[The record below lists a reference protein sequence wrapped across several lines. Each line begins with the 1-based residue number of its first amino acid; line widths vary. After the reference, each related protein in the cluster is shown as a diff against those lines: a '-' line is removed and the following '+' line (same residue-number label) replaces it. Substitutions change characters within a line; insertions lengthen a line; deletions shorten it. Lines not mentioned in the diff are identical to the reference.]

1 MPELIVSKNDKVFF
15 RVPLLAQRFT
25 VGRSSKNDLTLP
37 DEEISRQHFAI
48 TSEGGIFSLTDLDSS
63 VGTKLNSQIIKNS
76 PLADGNE
83 IGVADWKIVFKKFT
97 EEDAAH
103 DDEIK
108 TCITRIESDS
118 VTKVL
123 QLDPIRETIKR
134 SVVDLAILEEGQP
147 SRKFRIKHL
156 PLVIGGQAECDL
168 VLKDEYIS
176 SRHCRL
182 EKRGENYTLVD
193 LDSTNGTF
201 INGSRIC
208 ESVLTEKMEV
218 KLGKSSLKLI
228 VEEKEEKILPLET
241 TNFCGLV
248 GKSDAMRRLFS
259 KIQLTAPHESTVLI
273 HGETGSGKE
282 LVARALHELSARKS
296 GPYVILNCG
305 AISPNLIESELFG
318 HEKGSFTG
326 AVNRRLGAFEQAQGG
341 TLFLDEVGE
350 LPLELQPK
358 LLRVLENQTLRRVGG
373 DADIPVNVR
382 VLAATHRLLAEE
394 VKAGRFREDLF
405 FRLYVIPLNLPPLRE
420 RRDDIP
426 LLVAHFL
433 RLSKVNPPKI
443 ISTAAMQ
450 KLKNHSWPGNIR
462 ELKNVLLRSLI
473 FCEGNEIL
481 PEHLQMMEENI
492 SSSSS
497 LNLEENEKQK
507 IVEAL
512 KTTQGNRAQAADML
526 GIAKSTLFKKIKD
539 YGLEL
544 E

>member
-1 MPELIVSKNDKVFF
+1 MPELIVSKNDKVLF

-48 TSEGGIFSLTDLDSS
+48 TSEGGIFYLTDLNSS
-63 VGTKLNSQIIKNS
+63 VGTKLNSQIVKNS

-83 IGVADWKIVFKKFT
+83 ISIADWKIVFKKFT

-108 TCITRIESDS
+108 TCITRIESDGA
-118 VTKVL
+118 TKVL
-123 QLDPIRETIKR
+123 QLDPIRETVKKT
-134 SVVDLAILEEGQP
+134 VVDLAILEEGQP

-156 PLVIGGQAECDL
+156 PLVIGGQPECDL

-201 INGSRIC
+201 INGSRIR

-218 KLGKSSLKLI
+218 KLGKSSFALFF
-228 VEEKEEKILPLET
+228 EEKEEEILPLET
-241 TNFCGLV
+241 TSFCGLV

-259 KIQLTAPHESTVLI
+259 KIQLIAPHESTVLI

-282 LVARALHELSARKS
+282 LVARSLHELSSQKS

-305 AISPNLIESELFG
+305 AISSNLIESELFG

-326 AVNRRLGAFEQAQGG
+326 AVNRRLGAFEQAEGG

-373 DADIPVNVR
+373 DADIPINVR
-382 VLAATHRLLAEE
+382 VLAATHRLLSDE

-420 RRDDIP
+420 RLDDIP

-433 RLSKVNPPKI
+433 KLSKVNPPKVV
-443 ISTAAMQ
+443 STAAMQ

-462 ELKNVLLRSLI
+462 ELKNVFLRSLI
-473 FCEGNEIL
+473 FCAGNEIL
-481 PEHLQMMEENI
+481 PEHLQMMEENM
-492 SSSSS
+492 STSHS
-497 LNLEENEKQK
+497 LNLEEIEKQK

-512 KTTQGNRAQAADML
+512 KTTEGNRARAAEML

-539 YGLEL
+539 YGIASD
-544 E
+544 